1 MINTELF
8 KYAKSLLLFN
18 IHQSEVFEKQDTN
31 EVRSQSLKR
40 LEQQI
45 RTQLK
50 SISLQEELFYQI
62 NQYQI
67 QENKSKI
74 EIAPSSDKLIEK
86 KQEIINFI
94 SGKLGYIDPNEQ
106 NLIFNMKEE
115 SISYYE
121 AKLIRVTLML
131 RSRQII
137 IDINNSL
144 GLYFNIY

>member
-1 MINTELF
+1 M
-8 KYAKSLLLFN
+8 K
-18 IHQSEVFEKQDTN
+18 
-31 EVRSQSLKR
+31 VRSQSLKR

-106 NLIFNMKEE
+106 NLIFNMK
-115 SISYYE
+115 
-121 AKLIRVTLML
+121 
-131 RSRQII
+131 
-137 IDINNSL
+137 
-144 GLYFNIY
+144 